1 MLEKWTILVFGSGL
15 VAKGE
20 DKPRIWDR
28 RKFGDVTVW
37 RPDSASHSDP
47 ESGLQTVLVKPSSG
61 PKERQTPNEQLMNK
75 HLRQK

>member
-1 MLEKWTILVFGSGL
+1 MLEKWTILVFGLGL

-37 RPDSASHSDP
+37 RRDSASY
-47 ESGLQTVLVKPSSG
+47 SG
-61 PKERQTPNEQLMNK
+61 PDSLGKNLQWTQWKANS
-75 HLRQK
+75 